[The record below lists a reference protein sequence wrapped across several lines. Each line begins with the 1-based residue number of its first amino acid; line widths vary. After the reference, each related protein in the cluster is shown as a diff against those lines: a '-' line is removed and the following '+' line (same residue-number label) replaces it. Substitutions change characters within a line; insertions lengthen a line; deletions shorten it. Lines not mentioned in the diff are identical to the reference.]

1 MSLWPSPPRRRSRSR
16 TDSAAT
22 TCSSTTT
29 LEERRAG
36 WRPELGPLSDPS
48 IRNAVSLEEGLSR
61 VRREPELQA
70 SAISAGLFVRVA
82 RRCPHCF
89 QRAHYLILTIPGR
102 DAWHRYRDQLRQETM
117 NLGMG
122 AAPRRRREN

>member
-1 MSLWPSPPRRRSRSR
+1 MSRRSSPPRRRSRSR
-16 TDSAAT
+16 VDSERT
-22 TCSSTTT
+22 TCSSTTS
-29 LEERRAG
+29 LEGRRTG
-36 WRPELGPLSDPS
+36 WRPELGPLSNPS

-70 SAISAGLFVRVA
+70 LAISAGLFVRVA

-89 QRAHYLILTIPGR
+89 QIAHYLILTIRGR
-102 DAWHRYRDQLRQETM
+102 DAWHRYRDQLRQETI
-117 NLGMG
+117 NLGVG